1 MPFVVWVRAK
11 LELLT
16 LNNTMFV
23 PQSKNI
29 MKKGKSGPNL
39 MTGLM
44 TRLWQ
49 KDRSLWK
56 QTECSGN
63 SGSDSIANR
72 LGWLDAVEWM
82 EQHIGELSAWAQQ
95 TAESGKFDQIILLGM
110 GGSSLAAEVFSAVFG
125 SRSGYL
131 QLLVVDTTSPAQI
144 NAIDVDLGRSLII
157 VASKSGST
165 VETADLFAYFHSRL
179 REYTNCP
186 GDHLVAITDPNSRL
200 HQQAI
205 EMDFTAIFL
214 NPADIGGR
222 YSALS
227 YFGLVPAALIG
238 VNLNKLLVQTRTFSA
253 RCRSD
258 DASNPVLQLANLMG
272 RGALPGKNI
281 VEKNV
286 VGKNILELRLARPL
300 QSLAVWIE
308 QLVAEST
315 GKDAQGILP
324 VYDEPGIE
332 AGDNRSE
339 DRFSVYI
346 GLGGEQKEDN
356 INAGIASMSP
366 FQNKDRG
373 AKSPFQNKDRGTSMQ
388 WQLGDRY
395 DLGGEFLRWEMA
407 TALAASIM
415 DINPFDQ
422 PDVEQAKQQTRS
434 FVAGR
439 ESHTF
444 TRLFENQNYTVYANS
459 MAGQDH
465 TVTTVQAVFDRFR
478 EISEGGLYLAIL
490 AYLPGFS
497 DVNDRLQSLRSGLA
511 QRFALTTTL
520 GYGPRYLHSTGQL
533 HKGGPVGGCFIQITE
548 QCMEEIEIPGR
559 QYGFSDLHRAQA
571 DGDYAVLERK
581 GRPLM
586 RITLKGDRLG
596 ALDQLATQI

>member
-1 MPFVVWVRAK
+1 
-11 LELLT
+11 
-16 LNNTMFV
+16 
-23 PQSKNI
+23 
-29 MKKGKSGPNL
+29 

-49 KDRSLWK
+49 KDLSLWS
-56 QTECSGN
+56 QTKCSGN
-63 SGSDSIANR
+63 SGSDSISNR

-95 TAESGKFDQIILLGM
+95 TAESGKFDQVILLGM

-125 SRSGYL
+125 SQSGYL

-165 VETADLFAYFHSRL
+165 VETSDLFAYFHSRL

-238 VNLNKLLVQTRTFSA
+238 VNLNKLLTQTRIFSA

-281 VEKNV
+281 VEKN
-286 VGKNILELRLARPL
+286 ILELRLARPL

-315 GKDAQGILP
+315 GKNAQGVLP
-324 VYDEPGIE
+324 VYAEPGIN
-332 AGDNRSE
+332 ALNPGYNRSE
-339 DRFSVYI
+339 HRFKHRSSVYI
-346 GLGGEQKEDN
+346 GLGGKQKEDN
-356 INAGIASMSP
+356 INAGIATKP
-366 FQNKDRG
+366 PLRNTDRG
-373 AKSPFQNKDRGTSMQ
+373 ASMQ

-422 PDVEQAKQQTRS
+422 PDVEQAKQQTQA

-444 TRLFENQNYTVYANS
+444 SRLFENRNYTVYANS

-465 TVTTVQAVFDRFR
+465 TVTTAQAVFDRFR
-478 EISEGGLYLAIL
+478 EISEGALYLAML
-490 AYLPGFS
+490 AYLPSFH
-497 DVNDRLQSLRSGLA
+497 DVNDRLQALRSGLA

-533 HKGGPVGGCFIQITE
+533 HKGGPASGCFIQITE
-548 QCMEEIEIPGR
+548 QCMEQIKIPMR
-559 QYGFSDLHRAQA
+559 QYGFADLHRAQA
-571 DGDYAVLERK
+571 DGDYVVLERK

-596 ALDQLATQI
+596 ALDNLVAQIPTQI